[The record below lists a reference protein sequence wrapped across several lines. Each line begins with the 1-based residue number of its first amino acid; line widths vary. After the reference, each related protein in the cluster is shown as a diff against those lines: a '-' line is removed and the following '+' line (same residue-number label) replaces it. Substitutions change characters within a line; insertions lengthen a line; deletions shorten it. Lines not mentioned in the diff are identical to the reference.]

1 MDYLKDLELKFKN
14 SEAKLMEELQSVR
27 SNRPSV
33 EVLENIKV
41 NFYNDW
47 LTLQQMASFAVK
59 PPREIEV
66 NVWDKS
72 ALNTVAKAIED
83 AKVGL
88 SIRIDGNVI
97 KAYLPPL
104 SEERRE
110 EMTKLVKK
118 MSEATR
124 IQIRN
129 ERDEILKMVK
139 VAEST
144 GELTE
149 DQLFKIKEG
158 AQKLTDAANK
168 NIEGLSDKKTKELA
182 E

>member
-1 MDYLKDLELKFKN
+1 MDYLKELESQFKN
-14 SEAKLMEELQSVR
+14 AEIKLHEELQSVR

-33 EVLENIKV
+33 EVLESIKV

-47 LTLQQMASFAVK
+47 LPLQQMASFAVK
-59 PPREIEV
+59 PPREIEI

-83 AKVGL
+83 AKIGL

-124 IQIRN
+124 IQIRS
-129 ERDEILKMVK
+129 ERDEILKKVK
-139 VAEST
+139 AAEST

-158 AQKLTDAANK
+158 TQKLTDAVNK
-168 NIEGLSDKKTKELA
+168 NIEILSEKKIKELT

>member
-1 MDYLKDLELKFKN
+1 MDYLKDLESQFKN
-14 SEAKLMEELQSVR
+14 VEAKLHEGLQSVR

-47 LTLQQMASFAVK
+47 LPLQQMASFAVK
-59 PPREIEV
+59 PPREIEI

-72 ALNTVAKAIED
+72 AVNTVAKAIED

-88 SIRIDGNVI
+88 SIRIDGNAI

-118 MSEATR
+118 ISEAAR
-124 IQIRN
+124 IQIRS
-129 ERDEILKMVK
+129 ERDEILKKVK
-139 VAEST
+139 IAESA

-158 AQKLTDAANK
+158 AQKITDAANK
-168 NIEGLSDKKTKELA
+168 NIESFSEKKTKELA